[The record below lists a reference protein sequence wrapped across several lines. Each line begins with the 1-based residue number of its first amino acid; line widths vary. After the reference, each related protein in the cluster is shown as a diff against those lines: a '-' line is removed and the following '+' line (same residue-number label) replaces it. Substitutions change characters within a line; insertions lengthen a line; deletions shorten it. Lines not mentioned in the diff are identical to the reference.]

1 MINSIGNSAN
11 TFFSWYLKKRMNE
24 IKKFIQY
31 PKEIQNQTLLE
42 LITIG
47 KSTLFGEEKSFHSI
61 STIENFKSQIRLRK
75 YKDFEPYINK
85 QKAGKVNVLW
95 PGKVKWF
102 AQSSGTT
109 SGTVK
114 HIPITIDSLRKCH
127 YKGGKDLLALYY
139 HNNPNTKLFTGKHLI
154 IGGSSSQI
162 ITTNDQKVG
171 DLSAIIMENLPWWCE
186 WRRSPKKVKSLIK
199 KNWEDKINYIVNHSS
214 KDDIHIIA
222 GTPSWVLIIIHEILR
237 KNNISSIHE
246 VWPNLELYLHGGLSI
261 EPYKESFQSISQK
274 NIKYYQNYNATEG
287 FFGLQYN
294 NSDKDMLLMLD
305 YGIYYE
311 FIKKE
316 DWFKSQPKTLSLE
329 EVELNEPYEIVVTTN
344 GGLWRYRLEDTI
356 IFTSLNP
363 FKIKV
368 TGRTQQFINIAGE
381 EVMIQHVEKAI
392 EETSKICN
400 CSIAEFSLSP
410 KFEKN
415 NKSIGYHYWI
425 IEFLQKP
432 DSIDE
437 FNDILDNELQ
447 KINVDYKAK
456 RAFNSPLKKL
466 IVKEVRKNTFYK
478 WLKSQNKLG
487 GQSKIPRINND
498 DKCLNEIL
506 QIAHII

>member
-127 YKGGKDLLALYY
+127 YKGGKDLLSLYY

-199 KNWEDKINYIVNHSS
+199 KI
-214 KDDIHIIA
+214 
-222 GTPSWVLIIIHEILR
+222 GR
-237 KNNISSIHE
+237 
-246 VWPNLELYLHGGLSI
+246 
-261 EPYKESFQSISQK
+261 
-274 NIKYYQNYNATEG
+274 IK
-287 FFGLQYN
+287 
-294 NSDKDMLLMLD
+294 
-305 YGIYYE
+305 
-311 FIKKE
+311 
-316 DWFKSQPKTLSLE
+316 
-329 EVELNEPYEIVVTTN
+329 
-344 GGLWRYRLEDTI
+344 
-356 IFTSLNP
+356 
-363 FKIKV
+363 
-368 TGRTQQFINIAGE
+368 
-381 EVMIQHVEKAI
+381 
-392 EETSKICN
+392 
-400 CSIAEFSLSP
+400 
-410 KFEKN
+410 
-415 NKSIGYHYWI
+415 
-425 IEFLQKP
+425 
-432 DSIDE
+432 
-437 FNDILDNELQ
+437 
-447 KINVDYKAK
+447 
-456 RAFNSPLKKL
+456 
-466 IVKEVRKNTFYK
+466 
-478 WLKSQNKLG
+478 
-487 GQSKIPRINND
+487 
-498 DKCLNEIL
+498 
-506 QIAHII
+506 

>member
-95 PGKVKWF
+95 PGKVKCF

-237 KNNISSIHE
+237 KNNISIIHE
-246 VWPNLELYLHGGLSI
+246 LWPNLELYLHGGLSI

>member
-1 MINSIGNSAN
+1 M
-11 TFFSWYLKKRMNE
+11 
-24 IKKFIQY
+24 
-31 PKEIQNQTLLE
+31 
-42 LITIG
+42 
-47 KSTLFGEEKSFHSI
+47 
-61 STIENFKSQIRLRK
+61 
-75 YKDFEPYINK
+75 
-85 QKAGKVNVLW
+85 
-95 PGKVKWF
+95 
-102 AQSSGTT
+102 
-109 SGTVK
+109 
-114 HIPITIDSLRKCH
+114 
-127 YKGGKDLLALYY
+127 
-139 HNNPNTKLFTGKHLI
+139 
-154 IGGSSSQI
+154 
-162 ITTNDQKVG
+162 
-171 DLSAIIMENLPWWCE
+171 
-186 WRRSPKKVKSLIK
+186 
-199 KNWEDKINYIVNHSS
+199 
-214 KDDIHIIA
+214 
-222 GTPSWVLIIIHEILR
+222 IIIHEILR

-246 VWPNLELYLHGGLSI
+246 LWPNLELYLHGGLSI

>member
-246 VWPNLELYLHGGLSI
+246 IWPNLELYLHGGLSI

-363 FKIKV
+363 FKISDAV
-368 TGRTQQFINIAGE
+368 FQ
-381 EVMIQHVEKAI
+381 
-392 EETSKICN
+392 
-400 CSIAEFSLSP
+400 
-410 KFEKN
+410 
-415 NKSIGYHYWI
+415 
-425 IEFLQKP
+425 
-432 DSIDE
+432 
-437 FNDILDNELQ
+437 
-447 KINVDYKAK
+447 
-456 RAFNSPLKKL
+456 
-466 IVKEVRKNTFYK
+466 
-478 WLKSQNKLG
+478 
-487 GQSKIPRINND
+487 
-498 DKCLNEIL
+498 
-506 QIAHII
+506 